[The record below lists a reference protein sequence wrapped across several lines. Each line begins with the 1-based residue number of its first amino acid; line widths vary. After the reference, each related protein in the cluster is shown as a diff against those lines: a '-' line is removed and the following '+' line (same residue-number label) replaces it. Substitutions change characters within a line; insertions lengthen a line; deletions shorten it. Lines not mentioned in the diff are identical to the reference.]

1 MVAQVPDRRTGRL
14 AGAVGIALLL
24 AGLTLLLEPAPRRAG
39 AAALLAVGLAVGV
52 VVALRLPASGRLR
65 TPMERLNDGAFV
77 VVVAAISLV
86 AVRLARPW
94 TAALPGLVGGILIG
108 LTLRPHPSPLS
119 PPPPGPAPG
128 PTGPGPTGPGR
139 PGHDPRSRP
148 RRNPTSRCRAPR
160 RGTVAHRRN
169 LRRRLS
175 TPPAPRGHR
184 PAGPAATNA
193 PAGRQ
198 VRSRI
203 TTGMSRRVLRW

>member
-24 AGLTLLLEPAPRRAG
+24 AGLTLLLEPASRRAG
-39 AAALLAVGLAVGV
+39 AAALLAVGLAAGA

-108 LTLRPHPSPLS
+108 LTHRPHPTPLS
-119 PPPPGPAPG
+119 PPPPPLASGPAG
-128 PTGPGPTGPGR
+128 PEAGQNGPGPGR
-139 PGHDPRSRP
+139 PGHDPGP
-148 RRNPTSRCRAPR
+148 DPGPDPGRA
-160 RGTVAHRRN
+160 G
-169 LRRRLS
+169 
-175 TPPAPRGHR
+175 TPPSGAEPPG
-184 PAGPAATNA
+184 G
-193 PAGRQ
+193 GQ
-198 VRSRI
+198 
-203 TTGMSRRVLRW
+203 